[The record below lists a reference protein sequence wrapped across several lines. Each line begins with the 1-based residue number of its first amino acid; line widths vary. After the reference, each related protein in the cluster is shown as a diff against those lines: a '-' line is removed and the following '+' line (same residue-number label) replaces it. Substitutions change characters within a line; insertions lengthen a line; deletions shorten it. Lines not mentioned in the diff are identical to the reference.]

1 MENVEHRGNYVGT
14 TNMTAENQDMA
25 FVNNTLE
32 RAAERNLIKNK
43 ELLTETDKVDEENT
57 TK

>member
-1 MENVEHRGNYVGT
+1 
-14 TNMTAENQDMA
+14 MA

-57 TK
+57 AK